1 MRMLQLYKMFIK
13 ATMYKK
19 IINIFV
25 TKILNNIMSK
35 SKF

>member
-19 IINIFV
+19 INIFV